1 MSNAAGL
8 GDVSGATTV
17 ASGAGLY
24 LNGGINVG
32 DAISVSGSGV
42 GGDGVIRSEG
52 GSNTLSGLITLS
64 ADSELQADAGTNL
77 TLDVSS
83 GNALSGDFTL
93 TVDAEGDVTIADA
106 IATSSGGL
114 TKTGAGTLIPYQEPT
129 PTRERRQSTEGS

>member
-1 MSNAAGL
+1 MEL
-8 GDVSGATTV
+8 EDTELSG
-17 ASGAGLY
+17 
-24 LNGGINVG
+24 
-32 DAISVSGSGV
+32 
-42 GGDGVIRSEG
+42 SEG

-114 TKTGAGTLIPYQEPT
+114 TKTGSGNAYLVRNQHLHGSDGSQRRDPE
-129 PTRERRQSTEGS
+129 RE